1 MRLTSWTFTAV
12 ASAVIALAATLDDVC
27 TVSYVQA
34 ALPSNDFYNG
44 ITIDPSSVS
53 ANPVYNASVSG
64 QNFFP
69 DATFDYCNVSF
80 AYTHNG
86 RDDQVLV
93 WYWLPAPENFQ
104 NRFLATGGGG
114 LAITSGSGSLPGGVI
129 YGAVAGTTDGGFGSF
144 STNSDAVF
152 LLANGTVNWESVFMF
167 GYQGIHEMSAL
178 GKELTLNFYNVTSKL
193 YAYYQGCSEGGRE
206 GWSQVQ
212 RFADEWDGAAVG
224 APAFRFSFQQVQH
237 LYSDVVEQT
246 LGYYPPPCELELI
259 VNETIAFC
267 DPLDGKT
274 DGVVA
279 RTDLCKLKFDIKS
292 VIGKP
297 YYCAASTSSAGPPGS
312 AAVSLPEQNGTVT
325 AKGVE
330 VASTIIDG
338 LHDLQGRRVYISY
351 QPAATFG
358 DAQTAWNN
366 ETQSWELDVS
376 GIGAEWVTRYLDLQN
391 TSSLANLDNVTY
403 DTLKEWTYQG
413 WQTYEDTLETTWPD
427 LTPFN
432 EAGGKVLHFHG
443 ESDNSIP
450 TASSVRYWDSV
461 RKIMYPQ
468 KSFTDSAA
476 ALNEWYKLFLIPGA
490 AHCGPNSLQ
499 PNGPFPQTTLQV
511 LIDWVEKGME
521 PVTLNGTVLQG
532 ENVGQSQQICGWPLR
547 PLWKSE
553 DQVNPDCVYDQSSID
568 TWIYDFDAFKM
579 PVY

>member
-1 MRLTSWTFTAV
+1 MRLISWAFTAV
-12 ASAVIALAATLDDVC
+12 AFAAIAAATTLGDVC
-27 TVSYVQA
+27 TVSRVQA
-34 ALPSNDFYNG
+34 ALPSDDFYNG

-53 ANPVYNASVSG
+53 ASPVYNTSVSG
-64 QNFFP
+64 ETFFP
-69 DATFDYCNVSF
+69 DATFDYCSVSF

-86 RDDQVLV
+86 RDDQVLLQ
-93 WYWLPAPENFQ
+93 YWLPAPENFQ

-114 LAITSGSGSLPGGVI
+114 LAITSGNGSLPGGII

-152 LLANGTVNWESVFMF
+152 LLANGSVNWESVFMF
-167 GYQGIHEMSAL
+167 GYQGIHEMSVL
-178 GKELTLNFYNVTSKL
+178 GKELTVNFYNVTSKL
-193 YAYYQGCSEGGRE
+193 YSYYQGCSEGGRE

-246 LGYYPPPCELELI
+246 LDYYPPPCELELI

-279 RTDLCKLKFDIKS
+279 RTDLCKLKFNLQS
-292 VIGKP
+292 VLGKP

-325 AKGVE
+325 AKGIQ

-338 LHDLQGRRVYISY
+338 LHDLKGRRVYISY

-358 DAQTAWNN
+358 DAQTTWDN
-366 ETQSWELDVS
+366 ETESWGLSVS
-376 GIGAEWVTRYLDLQN
+376 GIGAEYIARYLNLQN
-391 TSSLANLDNVTY
+391 SSTLSNLDNVTY
-403 DTLKEWTYQG
+403 DTLKAWIYEG
-413 WQTYEDTLETTWPD
+413 WQTYQDTLETTWPD

-432 EAGGKVLHFHG
+432 EAGGKVIHFHG

-461 RKIMYPQ
+461 RRIMYPRM
-468 KSFTDSAA
+468 SFTDSAA
-476 ALNEWYKLFLIPGA
+476 ALNKWYKLFLIPGA

-499 PNGPFPQTTLQV
+499 PNGPFPQTSLQV
-511 LIDWVEKGME
+511 LIDWVEKGVE

-532 ENVGQSQQICGWPLR
+532 ENIGQNQQICGWPLR
-547 PLWKSE
+547 PLWKSNS
-553 DQVNPDCVYDQSSID
+553 QVSPDCVYDQSSID